1 MLFNIV
7 EKKWDE
13 ELLKLF
19 DIPISMMPKVKSC
32 DAYYGTIKKNDK
44 KIPINGVIGDQQ
56 SALVGQGCFQK
67 GDIKSTYGTGCFLI
81 VNTGDEVINVKEG
94 LLTTIGYELNNEVC
108 YALEGSIYSC
118 GTLVKWLRDKMK
130 LIRSANET
138 EKIVKSLK
146 TNSNVYL
153 VPAFVG
159 LGAPYWDSNARGVL
173 SGLTR
178 DTGPKEI
185 IRAIIEST
193 AYQSNDLFNAM
204 KKDGL
209 KPKIIKI
216 DGGMVKNN
224 WLSQFLSDILNV
236 KVYRS
241 IEEDTTALGAAYMAG
256 LKIGIY
262 KSLNDISKHW
272 KFNKKFTPK
281 INAKLRKELIN
292 GWLKTVNKTIN
303 QIR

>member
-1 MLFNIV
+1 MLTTV
-7 EKKWDE
+7 CYR
-13 ELLKLF
+13 L
-19 DIPISMMPKVKSC
+19 
-32 DAYYGTIKKNDK
+32 
-44 KIPINGVIGDQQ
+44 NG
-56 SALVGQGCFQK
+56 
-67 GDIKSTYGTGCFLI
+67 KST
-81 VNTGDEVINVKEG
+81 
-94 LLTTIGYELNNEVC
+94 
-108 YALEGSIYSC
+108 YALEGSIFIA
-118 GTLVKWLRDKMK
+118 GAGVQWLRDKMK

-153 VPAFVG
+153 VPSFVG

-185 IRAIIEST
+185 IRAIIESI

-216 DGGMVKNN
+216 DGGMVRNN

-236 KVYRS
+236 KIYRS
-241 IEEDTTALGAAYMAG
+241 VEEDTTALGAAYMAG
-256 LKIGIY
+256 LKMGIY

-272 KFNKKFTPK
+272 KFNKKFTSK
-281 INAKLRKELIN
+281 INVKLRKELIN

-303 QIR
+303 QSQKE

>member
-1 MLFNIV
+1 MNTGF
-7 EKKWDE
+7 
-13 ELLKLF
+13 
-19 DIPISMMPKVKSC
+19 
-32 DAYYGTIKKNDK
+32 K
-44 KIPINGVIGDQQ
+44 KIYSKNR
-56 SALVGQGCFQK
+56 
-67 GDIKSTYGTGCFLI
+67 
-81 VNTGDEVINVKEG
+81 
-94 LLTTIGYELNNEVC
+94 LLTTVCYRLNNKST
-108 YALEGSIYSC
+108 YALEGSIFIA
-118 GTLVKWLRDKMK
+118 GAGVQWLRDKMK
-130 LIRSANET
+130 LIRTAEET

-159 LGAPYWDSNARGVL
+159 MGAPYWDSEARGVL

-185 IRAIIEST
+185 VRAIIEST

-209 KPKIIKI
+209 KPKIIKV

-224 WLSQFLSDILNV
+224 WLSQFLSDVLNISI
-236 KVYRS
+236 YRS
-241 IEEDTTALGAAYMAG
+241 VEEDTTALGAAYMAG

-262 KSLNDISKHW
+262 KSLNDISKNW

-281 INAKLRKELIN
+281 INEKLRKELIN
-292 GWLKTVNKTIN
+292 GWLKTVNKTISRN
-303 QIR
+303 HQE